1 MNLVKYQDVDLGYR
15 PRFRLI
21 DWQEMN
27 SNLFSALKL
36 QKMVL
41 TIFFLISIVV
51 GSFVVVGSQV
61 MIIHERTAEI
71 AILRAMGATGGVI
84 RMIFTLQGLFVT
96 TLGTAAGLAAG
107 VGIARLVEVVDYRLD
122 ASVYLI
128 DRLPVSLGLL
138 DLVGIAVATAM
149 CTLAAT
155 QYSAGRAAA
164 KTPVDGLRAID

>member
-1 MNLVKYQDVDLGYR
+1 M
-15 PRFRLI
+15 
-21 DWQEMN
+21 
-27 SNLFSALKL
+27 
-36 QKMVL
+36 L
-41 TIFFLISIVV
+41 TIFFLIIIVV

-71 AILRAMGATGGVI
+71 AILRAMGATAGVV

-96 TLGTAAGLAAG
+96 TLGTAAGLAVG
-107 VGIARLVEVVDYRLD
+107 VGVTKLVDIVDYQLD

-128 DRLPVSLGLL
+128 DRLPVSLSGL
-138 DLVGIAVATAM
+138 DLVGVAVATAL